1 MTRKYTDTENTEKKT
16 RREKILREQ
25 KLDAERDYD
34 DTRAIR
40 RDLDRLF
47 AYIQLAEEDEAR
59 MEDMLH
65 SQIMLLA
72 GKKSL

>member
-1 MTRKYTDTENTEKKT
+1 MTRKYTNANWAEKKVW
-16 RREKILREQ
+16 REKILREQ